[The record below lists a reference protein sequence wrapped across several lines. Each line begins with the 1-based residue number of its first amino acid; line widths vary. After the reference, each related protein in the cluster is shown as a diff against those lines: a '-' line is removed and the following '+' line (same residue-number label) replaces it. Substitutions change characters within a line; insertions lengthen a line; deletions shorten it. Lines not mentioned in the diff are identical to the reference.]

1 MVVYQFNNEPYRL
14 FLALCA
20 SGLPQT
26 DQFIHGTL
34 QKHILREIRV
44 TEAAVKGNVAW
55 NNRSNRFTVTSDK
68 ITEAKNDQEGEGED
82 DAADERMQGEAG
94 AASKPTRN
102 NPVLYTI
109 YGQSCSAA
117 KSFQSSICTYSIKE
131 VREYHAEIPKFQS
144 ICFKRMKIAD
154 LTR

>member
-82 DAADERMQGEAG
+82 ELGGFDRVLHLEVLFAQGFFEL
-94 AASKPTRN
+94 S
-102 NPVLYTI
+102 V
-109 YGQSCSAA
+109 
-117 KSFQSSICTYSIKE
+117 
-131 VREYHAEIPKFQS
+131 AEES
-144 ICFKRMKIAD
+144 
-154 LTR
+154 